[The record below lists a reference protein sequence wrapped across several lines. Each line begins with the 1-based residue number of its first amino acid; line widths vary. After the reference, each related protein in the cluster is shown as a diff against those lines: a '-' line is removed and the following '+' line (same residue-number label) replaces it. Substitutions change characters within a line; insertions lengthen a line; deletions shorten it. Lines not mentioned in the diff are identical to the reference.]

1 MARRFEELRE
11 KMSPARRAKVAAMVA
26 DTSAR
31 LHLAELRR
39 ARQLTQVQLAKRLGI
54 AQSEVSRIEHRT
66 DMHLSTLGNAI
77 EAMGGR
83 LRLIADFGDD
93 AVELT
98 QLSDD
103 QLPTG

>member
-11 KMSPARRAKVAAMVA
+11 KTSPARRERVAKMVA

-39 ARQLTQVQLAKRLGI
+39 ARQLTQVQLAERLGI

-77 EAMGGR
+77 AAMGGR
-83 LRLIADFGDD
+83 LRLIVDFGDD

-98 QLSDD
+98 QLSEDRSAS
-103 QLPTG
+103 G

>member
-1 MARRFEELRE
+1 
-11 KMSPARRAKVAAMVA
+11 MVA
-26 DTSAR
+26 ETSTR
-31 LHLAELRR
+31 LHLAELRK
-39 ARQLTQVQLAKRLGI
+39 ARQLTQVELAKRLGI

-93 AVELT
+93 AIELT
-98 QLSDD
+98 QLSED
-103 QLPTG
+103 QLPLG